1 MKTTSFFY
9 VFCFLL
15 VLPCTAA
22 KEDDECLLCD
32 AMVGAAVAVCEEFSA
47 CRAFMLYMGMAAFV
61 VVALMCIA
69 GGSETRR
76 ELWHSAPSWRGAACA
91 AGGYSV
97 TKACLSRQR

>member
-1 MKTTSFFY
+1 MKTPSFFY

-15 VLPCTAA
+15 LVLPCTAST
-22 KEDDECLLCD
+22 EDDECLLCD

-47 CRAFMLYMGMAAFV
+47 CRAFMLYMGVAGFV
-61 VVALMCIA
+61 VVALMFIT

-91 AGGYSV
+91 AGGYGV
-97 TKACLSRQR
+97 TKAFLRRR